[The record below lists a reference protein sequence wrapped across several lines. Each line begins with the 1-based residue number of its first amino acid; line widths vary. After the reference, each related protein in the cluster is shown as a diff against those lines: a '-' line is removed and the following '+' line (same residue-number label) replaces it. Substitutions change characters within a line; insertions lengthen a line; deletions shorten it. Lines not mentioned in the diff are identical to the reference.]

1 MCVLM
6 TSSCPKCGGGQV
18 FAVGLEEGEVGC
30 GGAEIGGG
38 AESGGTCIQIFIHLF
53 KCFTHTYMYTHTL
66 THIHTHTHTYTHT
79 HINSLLQALTSGS
92 GGGPWFWVK
101 LDQEDICRTW
111 LVRGSLVPRPKC
123 T

>member
-66 THIHTHTHTYTHT
+66 THIHTHTHIHTYTHKQP
-79 HINSLLQALTSGS
+79 SPSSYFRFWRRSMVLGKAGS
-92 GGGPWFWVK
+92 GGHLQNMAG
-101 LDQEDICRTW
+101 E
-111 LVRGSLVPRPKC
+111 G
-123 T
+123 